1 MGEKDQICNF
11 CQDVI
16 FEVKEDCFR
25 IQRGYFNKYREFTF
39 MGEAEVYHERCYN
52 LIRARALVMED
63 ISVQLQIPDCSE
75 RIEKILHGKEERKVI
90 SERIEEFKLGKG
102 G

>member
-1 MGEKDQICNF
+1 MSEKDQICNH

-25 IQRGYFNKYREFTF
+25 IQKGYFNKYREFMF

-63 ISVQLQIPDCSE
+63 ISAQLQVDNFS
-75 RIEKILHGKEERKVI
+75 GKVRETIDKME
-90 SERIEEFKLGKG
+90 GK
-102 G
+102 

>member
-1 MGEKDQICNF
+1 MGEKDQICNH
-11 CQDVI
+11 CKDVI

-25 IQRGYFNKYREFTF
+25 IQRGYFNKYREFMF

-63 ISVQLQIPDCSE
+63 ISTQLQVGNFSKMV
-75 RIEKILHGKEERKVI
+75 EKIIHGKE
-90 SERIEEFKLGKG
+90 G
-102 G
+102 